1 MKDSISQVGANIAE
15 AIILQCGKSLNGLGM
30 VTNSF
35 DKEHG
40 LHPESLEHNQLSL
53 AKDRKLVIE
62 EISFSEVCEYIPG
75 WTHRSFHN
83 IKPNAA
89 QLVDTGKLTVTI

>member
-15 AIILQCGKSLNGLGM
+15 VIILQCGRSLNGLGM

-40 LHPESLEHNQLSL
+40 LHPESLEHNRPSL

-62 EISFSEVCEYIPG
+62 EISSSEVCEYIPG
-75 WTHRSFHN
+75 
-83 IKPNAA
+83 
-89 QLVDTGKLTVTI
+89 